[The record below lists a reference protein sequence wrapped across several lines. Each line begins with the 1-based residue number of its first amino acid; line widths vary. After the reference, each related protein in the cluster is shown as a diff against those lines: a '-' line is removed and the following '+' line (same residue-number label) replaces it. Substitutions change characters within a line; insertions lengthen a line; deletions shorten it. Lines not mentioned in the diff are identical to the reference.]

1 MALDSNL
8 TVKIG
13 ACNRITL
20 QGSNRRELIVNPNSE
35 TVFAVSCSLLRTG
48 IDFADKEGEL
58 FKNEIY
64 GSSVFVSS
72 PTEEEE
78 KKAWPGISRHFL
90 YTTQPCKRPEANR
103 QPVASQSARSVFEL
117 IVLWLVFIR
126 TNSTLFLP
134 FSWLVKAGKEKGP
147 TLGWFTNSH
156 IKDFPASGV
165 LLLALGEQLP
175 DIS

>member
-1 MALDSNL
+1 MALDLNL

-35 TVFAVSCSLLRTG
+35 TVFAVSCSLPRTR

-78 KKAWPGISRHFL
+78 EKKAWPGISRHFL
-90 YTTQPCKRPEANR
+90 YTTQPFKRPEANR
-103 QPVASQSARSVFEL
+103 QPVASQERFR
-117 IVLWLVFIR
+117 INCIM
-126 TNSTLFLP
+126 
-134 FSWLVKAGKEKGP
+134 AGVHSNE
-147 TLGWFTNSH
+147 FYA
-156 IKDFPASGV
+156 IPAV
-165 LLLALGEQLP
+165 LLVGKSRRAKRKDQHSGGLQIRL
-175 DIS
+175 